1 MVIINTKIVSYM
13 KRSCGSQLRI
23 YEVLKFTYNEM
34 LINEYDSEITLQ
46 MERFKARLESCMA
59 SLRAQFH

>member
-1 MVIINTKIVSYM
+1 M

-23 YEVLKFTYNEM
+23 YEVLTFTYNEM

-46 MERFKARLESCMA
+46 MERFKARLENCMA